1 MPFKFFSAST
11 LLSSFSDMRFLL
23 LLQRTS
29 IIQTTRPTLLFR
41 VSDIANV
48 LKKCTQIH
56 NSILLQMLGKS
67 RVTKFVLQG
76 ILTIT
81 IEKFI
86 KKENLKVNPEI
97 RMTQA
102 ESEMESA
109 FMPGS
114 AFLFNVILQ
123 LEKFDSDEDSEEQ
136 SDSSE

>member
-1 MPFKFFSAST
+1 
-11 LLSSFSDMRFLL
+11 MRFLL

>member
-1 MPFKFFSAST
+1 MSSRNAHRYTTASSCRCSEKAGSPS
-11 LLSSFSDMRFLL
+11 SSFRGFSPSLCKIY
-23 LLQRTS
+23 QEGEC
-29 IIQTTRPTLLFR
+29 QFR
-41 VSDIANV
+41 
-48 LKKCTQIH
+48 
-56 NSILLQMLGKS
+56 
-67 RVTKFVLQG
+67 
-76 ILTIT
+76 
-81 IEKFI
+81 KFI

>member
-1 MPFKFFSAST
+1 
-11 LLSSFSDMRFLL
+11 LL
-23 LLQRTS
+23 L
-29 IIQTTRPTLLFR
+29 IQ
-41 VSDIANV
+41 
-48 LKKCTQIH
+48 
-56 NSILLQMLGKS
+56 
-67 RVTKFVLQG
+67 
-76 ILTIT
+76 
-81 IEKFI
+81 
-86 KKENLKVNPEI
+86 ENLKVNPEI